1 MTKTSCL
8 CIQDSDLKLC
18 HMIGSEKLV
27 TQIRSACV
35 SEIENPANFQ
45 AFPFTQHSSGDSY
58 KSLANSMCVVL
69 MFDSQSQSEP
79 NSDPPAMNPW
89 MVDG

>member
-1 MTKTSCL
+1 
-8 CIQDSDLKLC
+8 
-18 HMIGSEKLV
+18 MIGSEKLV

-45 AFPFTQHSSGDSY
+45 AFPFTQHSSEDSY